1 MSAQIRP
8 FIESQWVDGGATMPA
23 YDTYSAEA
31 VADVHEATAD
41 QVHQATRAVAEAQR
55 STSLSPH
62 ERYRILARSA
72 ELVIERSSQI
82 AESIVVDT
90 GFTITDATKEV
101 QRCAETLLLSG
112 EEAKRLTGAVVP
124 VGSDPSA
131 PARVAF
137 SLRRPVGVVCA
148 ITPFNSPLNTVA
160 HKIAPALA
168 AGNGVVLK
176 PADQTPLTADLL
188 LRVLLDAGLPPGLI
202 AVLYGSGATVGQQLL
217 EDDVPAYYAFTGSS
231 KVGEHIQR
239 TIGAR
244 RAQLELGSL
253 SSTFVCADANL
264 DRAAQI
270 CVNAGFRKAGQVC
283 TSVQR
288 LYVHAAVVDEFIARL
303 VAGLKDKPIGDPRS
317 QQTFMGPVISTAA
330 ADRIEAW
337 TAAAV
342 DRGAQVITSGHR
354 EDNLIH
360 PTLLTEVHPTMTVMC
375 QEVFGPVVSIRPF
388 RDLDEALTE
397 ADDTPYGLAAGIF
410 TADISTAMAAA
421 SRLTVGTLHINESSS
436 ARVDLMPFGGVKRS
450 GYGHEGPAYATRSM
464 TDETLITIGSP

>member
-1 MSAQIRP
+1 MSTQIRP
-8 FIESQWVDGGATMPA
+8 FIESQWVDGGTTLSAH
-23 YDTYSAEA
+23 DIYSGTHVAE
-31 VADVHEATAD
+31 VHEATSD
-41 QVHQATRAVAEAQR
+41 QVRRATRAVAVAQHDIR
-55 STSLSPH
+55 LSPH
-62 ERYRILARSA
+62 ERYRILARAA
-72 ELVIERSSQI
+72 ELVVERAAEF
-82 AESIVVDT
+82 AESIVTDT
-90 GFTITDATKEV
+90 GFTVTDATNEV
-101 QRCAETLLLSG
+101 HRCAETLLLSG
-112 EEAKRLTGAVVP
+112 EEAKRLTGHVVP
-124 VGSDPSA
+124 IGSAPSA

-137 SLRRPVGVVCA
+137 SQRRPVGVVCA

-168 AGNGVVLK
+168 GGNGVVLK

-188 LRVLLDAGLPPGLI
+188 LRVLLDAGLPEGLI
-202 AVLYGSGATVGQQLL
+202 AVLYGSGTTVGQQLL

-231 KVGEHIQR
+231 GVGEHIQR

-288 LYVHAAVVDEFIARL
+288 LYVDADVVDDFVTLL
-303 VAGLKDKPIGDPRS
+303 VTEIGNKPVGDPRGET
-317 QQTFMGPVISTAA
+317 TFMGPVISTAS

-337 TAAAV
+337 IRSAV
-342 DRGAQVITSGHR
+342 DHGARVIAGGHR
-354 EDNLIH
+354 RDNLIH
-360 PTLLTEVHPTMTVMC
+360 PTLLADVHPAMTVMC

-388 RDLDEALTE
+388 RTLDEALTE

-410 TADISTAMAAA
+410 TADISAAMTAA
-421 SRLTVGTLHINESSS
+421 SRLAVGTLHINESSS
-436 ARVDLMPFGGVKRS
+436 ARVDLMPFGGVKHS
-450 GYGHEGPAYATRSM
+450 GHGHEGPAYAIRAM